1 MVRRNILEEKKQ
13 NKPKMTW
20 QRKLIL
26 IISLCVLAFC
36 AYKLIPKLME
46 YGKSRET
53 YEHIREDVVKKP
65 EKPEKP
71 AADSETETVSEV
83 PDDSFKID
91 WEKFKGEN
99 VVAWLQLDD
108 IGYPVMQGKD
118 NEQYLHTLPDGTYNY
133 GGSIFLEAKNKS
145 DFTDQNSIIYG
156 HNMADGSM
164 FGKFRSRYGD
174 AKYKDHTFD
183 LYLPDGTRHTYTFF
197 AVVLTTG
204 GSDVYTYR
212 FGSEDQFL
220 TYQTTEKEMSLY
232 KNSAKPDPK
241 AHLVSLSTCNG
252 YEGTNNRLVIQ
263 GIETGVKKTQDAA
276 SWWKPDTNVSDTE
289 QELAE
294 EMSSDIGG

>member
-1 MVRRNILEEKKQ
+1 MEEEKRKKQ
-13 NKPKMTW
+13 KMPW
-20 QRKLIL
+20 QRKIILIL
-26 IISLCVLAFC
+26 SLCVLVFC
-36 AYKLIPKLME
+36 AYKLVPKLFE
-46 YGKSRET
+46 YHQSKET
-53 YEHIREDVVKKP
+53 YDCIRKEAVKKP
-65 EKPEKP
+65 AKQEDPVAEL
-71 AADSETETVSEV
+71 ETETVSEI
-83 PDDSFKID
+83 PDDSLKID

-118 NEQYLHTLPDGTYNY
+118 NEQYLHALPDGTYNY
-133 GGSIFLEAKNKS
+133 GGSIFLETKNKS

-220 TYQTTEKEMSLY
+220 TYQETEQEKSLY
-232 KNSAKPDPK
+232 ANSAKPDPK

-252 YEGTNNRLVIQ
+252 YEGTHNRLVIQ
-263 GIETGVKKTQDAA
+263 GIESSVKQTQDAA
-276 SWWKPDTNVSDTE
+276 SWWKRPSGTE
-289 QELAE
+289 KQDEGLAE
-294 EMSSDIGG
+294 VLTSDIGG